1 MWTRQLKRISFIL
14 QIKEECG
21 MFQRT
26 GSMKTIS
33 VAATETRCLGKS
45 VSLRVNM
52 EKRTG
57 RK

>member
-1 MWTRQLKRISFIL
+1 
-14 QIKEECG
+14 

-26 GSMKTIS
+26 GSRKTIS
-33 VAATETRCLGKS
+33 VAATETRCHGKS
-45 VSLRVNM
+45 VSLRANM

>member
-1 MWTRQLKRISFIL
+1 
-14 QIKEECG
+14 

-26 GSMKTIS
+26 GSIKTIS
-33 VAATETRCLGKS
+33 VAATETRCHGKS
-45 VSLRVNM
+45 VSLSANV